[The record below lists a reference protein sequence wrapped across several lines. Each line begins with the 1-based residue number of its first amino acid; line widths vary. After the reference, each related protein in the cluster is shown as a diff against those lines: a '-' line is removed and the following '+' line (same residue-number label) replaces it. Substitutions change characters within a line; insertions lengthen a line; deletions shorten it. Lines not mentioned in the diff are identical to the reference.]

1 MTELLDL
8 AALVVLGLLLAAFA
22 VLLFVAILFNARAGE
37 RYRKRLAQRLDG
49 LRLGR
54 MLSLLGIDSNDP
66 DPDDPR
72 LERAIR
78 LVEESPPD
86 KPFLRRA
93 PGQRE
98 AVARGARFLRQRGRA
113 QGAGGGTGQGRGA
126 GAGRPL
132 SAQASHSMR

>member
-54 MLSLLGIDSNDP
+54 MLSLLGIDSNAYLHQQRVLDIHHHMNRC
-66 DPDDPR
+66 DHCARTETCDER
-72 LERAIR
+72 LASGKLSPEA
-78 LVEESPPD
+78 LDFCDNEAALKALAEEQG
-86 KPFLRRA
+86 KA
-93 PGQRE
+93 GGPGQD
-98 AVARGARFLRQRGRA
+98 AR
-113 QGAGGGTGQGRGA
+113 
-126 GAGRPL
+126 
-132 SAQASHSMR
+132 

>member
-54 MLSLLGIDSNDP
+54 MLSLLGIDSNAYLHQQRVLDIHHHMNRC
-66 DPDDPR
+66 DHCDER
-72 LERAIR
+72 LASGKLSPEA
-78 LVEESPPD
+78 LDFCDNEAALKALAEEQG
-86 KPFLRRA
+86 KA
-93 PGQRE
+93 GGPGQD
-98 AVARGARFLRQRGRA
+98 AR
-113 QGAGGGTGQGRGA
+113 
-126 GAGRPL
+126 
-132 SAQASHSMR
+132 